1 MADLPGRVHR
11 LTGPT
16 HDAIV
21 WLSYGCPVYETSTA
35 RSWMVALRPSSA
47 TGCLSTYGLRRS
59 RPAWLPFAAGSACG
73 KERDEVGNL
82 SRWIPITHCET
93 RRHCLLASRGLRRPI
108 GHLGAHGAGGDGV
121 GGCLKTNLAGFAG
134 WETTWSEPCGLA
146 CEPLCAGFF
155 STLLGEDAVGSL
167 AARPYTQTPM
177 RNAGVC
183 GQSPYVRWV
192 HRISGQSREHSCA
205 LSVSLCAF

>member
-1 MADLPGRVHR
+1 MTPSFGCRTDVQYTKHR
-11 LTGPT
+11 P
-16 HDAIV
+16 
-21 WLSYGCPVYETSTA
+21 
-35 RSWMVALRPSSA
+35 R
-47 TGCLSTYGLRRS
+47 
-59 RPAWLPFAAGSACG
+59 AAGWWLCDHLVPQGASAHMACAVHGRRGSRSLPAVACG

-192 HRISGQSREHSCA
+192 HQISGQSRDHSCA